1 MSEGKTDTANTSTK
15 NQEFINNKT
24 EVPEN
29 FDLINLSNKYMEFKT
44 PEYDI
49 KWEHIFEKTYYFKQD
64 IGRVWFFIKNFSYLS
79 FISNEGHFPCVNI
92 KGKDTWNV
100 GNIFKGNV
108 HKKFPFVAKV
118 EKNIDF
124 PEMKMIKWLFYN
136 IKDNY
141 YFNAKLNLYKN
152 TEDNSTIL
160 LKKIKVEK
168 LNIINLKE
176 IINTFNSDKIYKCI
190 DDFLDNEPI
199 NLLRYESGIIYGK
212 MEDIYNIL
220 TDLGKI
226 SAIAPNNYIMPNFN
240 LKDLKVGETKEVS
253 ILKGKEIQYF
263 NITLRCKETVQ
274 GSNKWILVI
283 EVSGGRPKKMPKH
296 TNLFQLTKINNNECQ
311 LIILTKYHEP
321 IDNQEFNEYSN
332 KKKYVIMSIKD
343 YFENFFSPEASN

>member
-1 MSEGKTDTANTSTK
+1 
-15 NQEFINNKT
+15 
-24 EVPEN
+24 
-29 FDLINLSNKYMEFKT
+29 
-44 PEYDI
+44 
-49 KWEHIFEKTYYFKQD
+49 
-64 IGRVWFFIKNFSYLS
+64 
-79 FISNEGHFPCVNI
+79 
-92 KGKDTWNV
+92 
-100 GNIFKGNV
+100 
-108 HKKFPFVAKV
+108 
-118 EKNIDF
+118 
-124 PEMKMIKWLFYN
+124 
-136 IKDNY
+136 
-141 YFNAKLNLYKN
+141 
-152 TEDNSTIL
+152 
-160 LKKIKVEK
+160 
-168 LNIINLKE
+168 
-176 IINTFNSDKIYKCI
+176 
-190 DDFLDNEPI
+190 
-199 NLLRYESGIIYGK
+199 

-274 GSNKWILVI
+274 GYNKWIRVNEL
-283 EVSGGRPKKMPKH
+283 SGCSPKKIPKH